1 MDISAK
7 VLREVEFRD
16 RLRGY
21 DTDEV
26 DDFLERAALGFEEL
40 LAQIAA
46 ATERAERAERQAAE
60 LPTSDDDSIK
70 RTLVLAQRTADM
82 AVKEA
87 QAEAEAML
95 AEARANA
102 ATMLNDAKD
111 SSDKSLATAERERKA
126 RIAELDTRRDRLEEE
141 IATLVGLVETEQHR
155 IQGVLRTLLSH
166 VDALGPTESVRE
178 AGAPSPTPPPG
189 YGVANETQEV
199 DVVSHATTDE
209 APRPQSPLFATSAEP
224 LFPDDEEDDELD
236 DGLAFP
242 LADVERAVA
251 EDADRAV
258 DPAAF
263 RERLVDPLDPDEA
276 LWDRWA
282 KMGDTEQ
289 EGEN

>member
-40 LAQIAA
+40 LAQVAA

-60 LPTSDDDSIK
+60 LPTSDEDSIK

-87 QAEAEAML
+87 RAEAEATVAQAQASAAAML
-95 AEARANA
+95 SDAKESSARALA
-102 ATMLNDAKD
+102 A
-111 SSDKSLATAERERKA
+111 AESERQV
-126 RIAELDTRRDRLEEE
+126 RIAELDSLRDRLEDE
-141 IATLVGLVETEQHR
+141 IATLVGLIETEQHR
-155 IQGVLRTLLSH
+155 LHDALRTLSSH
-166 VDALGPTESVRE
+166 VDALSPSETVRG
-178 AGAPSPTPPPG
+178 AGAPLPTRG
-189 YGVANETQEV
+189 YEVANETQEV
-199 DVVSHATTDE
+199 NVVPGASTDE
-209 APRPQSPLFATSAEP
+209 VPRPPSPLFAPGAEP
-224 LFPDDEEDDELD
+224 LFPEDDDDELD
-236 DGLAFP
+236 DESDFP
-242 LADVERAVA
+242 LGDVERAVA

-258 DPAAF
+258 DPSAF

-282 KMGDTEQ
+282 KMGEPEQ